1 MPSYRQRDTGTVKT
15 EAEVK
20 ALHKNVSF
28 SKVVDTFADLGWDE
42 ITAVNMPAASSDM
55 KVVVEGTP
63 VEKSGKWTQVWEE
76 QDRFSTDGDGTK
88 AEKEAAYQAQLNTEK
103 AAAVRSERDEKL
115 KDTDWHGLSDVVMSS
130 EMTEYRQ
137 ALRDVPAQGGFPNS
151 VTWPTEPS

>member
-76 QDRFSTDGDGTK
+76 QDRFSTDSDGTK
-88 AEKEAAYQAQLNTEK
+88 AEKEAAYQTQLDTEK
-103 AAAVRSERDEKL
+103 ARAVRSERDEKL
-115 KDTDWHGLSDVVMSS
+115 KDTDWMGLSDVTMSS
-130 EMTEYRQ
+130 AWTTYRQ

>member
-55 KVVVEGTP
+55 KIVAEGTP

-76 QDRFSTDGDGTK
+76 KDRFTTDSDGTK
-88 AEKEAAYQAQLNTEK
+88 ADKEAAYQVQLDNQ
-103 AAAVRSERDEKL
+103 AAKTVRFERDEKL
-115 KDTDWHGLSDVVMSS
+115 KDTDWMGLSDVTMSS
-130 EMTEYRQ
+130 AWATYRQ
-137 ALRDVPAQGGFPNS
+137 ALRDVPAQSGFPHRI
-151 VTWPTEPS
+151 TWPNEPS

>member
-28 SKVVDTFADLGWDE
+28 SKIVDTFADLGWDE

-55 KVVVEGTP
+55 KIVVEGTP
-63 VEKSGKWTQVWEE
+63 AQVGGKWTQVWEE
-76 QDRFSTDGDGTK
+76 QDRFSTDSDGTK

-103 AAAVRSERDEKL
+103 AAAVRSERDQKL
-115 KDTDWHGLSDVVMSS
+115 KDTDWMGLSDVTMSS
-130 EMTEYRQ
+130 AWATYRQ

>member
-1 MPSYRQRDTGTVKT
+1 MPSYRKRDTGTVKT

-55 KVVVEGTP
+55 KIVVEGTP
-63 VEKSGKWTQVWEE
+63 AQVGGKWTQVWEE
-76 QDRFSTDGDGTK
+76 QDRFTTDSDGTK
-88 AEKEAAYQAQLNTEK
+88 AEKEAAYQVQLDNQ
-103 AAAVRSERDEKL
+103 AATNVRSERDQKL
-115 KDTDWHGLSDVVMSS
+115 KDTDWMGLSDVTMS
-130 EMTEYRQ
+130 TEWATYRQ
-137 ALRDVPAQGGFPNS
+137 ALRDVPAQSGFPNS

>member
-15 EAEVK
+15 LAEVK

-28 SKVVDTFADLGWDE
+28 STVVDTFADLGWDE

-63 VEKSGKWTQVWEE
+63 AQVGGKWTQAWEE
-76 QDRFSTDGDGTK
+76 KDRFTTDSDGTK
-88 AEKEAAYQAQLNTEK
+88 TDKEAAYQTQLDTQ
-103 AAAVRSERDEKL
+103 AAKTVRSARDENL
-115 KDTDWHGLSDVVMSS
+115 KDTDWMGLSDVTMPSAWA
-130 EMTEYRQ
+130 TYRQ